1 MYPRESDVSHT
12 ARHSRAVEPD
22 DQLFDVSAL
31 RFADR
36 HAIGWVQGIVHSTM
50 PVFSDGGDRV
60 GERRLP
66 IWKLQEEGV
75 VLTVLDGRQLAVDHT
90 STLAKILSDHD
101 AHVAKRQEVV
111 DIIFQ
116 GYG

>member
-1 MYPRESDVSHT
+1 MVYPRESDVSHT

-31 RFADR
+31 RFLDR
-36 HAIGWVQGIVHSTM
+36 HAIGWVQGIVHSTA
-50 PVFSDGGDRV
+50 PVFSDSGDRV

-75 VLTVLDGRQLAVDHT
+75 VLTVLDGCQLAIDHT
-90 STLAKILSDHD
+90 STL
-101 AHVAKRQEVV
+101 V
-111 DIIFQ
+111 
-116 GYG
+116 